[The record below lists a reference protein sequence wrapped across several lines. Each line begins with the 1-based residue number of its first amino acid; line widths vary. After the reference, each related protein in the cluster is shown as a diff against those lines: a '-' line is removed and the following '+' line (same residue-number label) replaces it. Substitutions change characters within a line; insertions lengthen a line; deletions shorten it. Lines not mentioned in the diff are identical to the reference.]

1 MAAAGL
7 SRWRAPEWAAPGRA
21 ALEWREDGV
30 RGCCVTRGIGF
41 QGFSG
46 SGSFL
51 TSFVSFR
58 KRKGDEVD
66 GLDEVAKKKS
76 KKEKD
81 KEIKLEK
88 ALKVSPK
95 LHVSSRR

>member
-1 MAAAGL
+1 MVLEDAASPEALAFRVSVVLVL
-7 SRWRAPEWAAPGRA
+7 S
-21 ALEWREDGV
+21 
-30 RGCCVTRGIGF
+30 
-41 QGFSG
+41 
-46 SGSFL
+46 L